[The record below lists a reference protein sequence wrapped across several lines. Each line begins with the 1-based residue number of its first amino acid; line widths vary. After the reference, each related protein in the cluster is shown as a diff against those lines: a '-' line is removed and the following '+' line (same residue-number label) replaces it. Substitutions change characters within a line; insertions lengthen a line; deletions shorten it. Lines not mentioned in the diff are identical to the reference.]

1 MNMIRLK
8 RIALALLAVFLLAQF
23 VQPKR
28 TNPPVV
34 PSRSLEAHV
43 RVPPDVMSS
52 LKRACGDCHSSETRW
67 PWYSHV
73 APISWVVADDVNLG
87 RSHINFQDW
96 EAQENPKEASEHL
109 SLICK
114 QVREK
119 EMPPLSYRLM
129 HRESR
134 LSEKDVDAIC
144 AWSQSVGTDTET
156 AGEHTH

>member
-8 RIALALLAVFLLAQF
+8 RIALALLAVFLLAQI

-43 RVPPDVMSS
+43 PVPPDVMPI

-109 SLICK
+109 ALICK

-119 EMPPLSYRLM
+119 GMPPLSYRMM
-129 HRESR
+129 HKESW

-156 AGEHTH
+156 AGEHHH

>member
-43 RVPPDVMSS
+43 QVPPDVMSS

-156 AGEHTH
+156 AGEHHH

>member
-1 MNMIRLK
+1 MNRIRVR
-8 RIALALLAVFLLAQF
+8 RIALALVVVFLLAQL

-43 RVPPDVMSS
+43 QVPQSVLPV
-52 LKRACGDCHSSETRW
+52 LKRACGDCHSSETVW

-73 APISWVVADDVNLG
+73 APVSWLVIDDVNVG

-109 SLICK
+109 ALICK
-114 QVREK
+114 QVQK
-119 EMPPLSYRLM
+119 KGMPPFTYRLM
-129 HRESR
+129 HKESR
-134 LSEKDVDAIC
+134 LSAEDINALC
-144 AWSQSVGTDTET
+144 SWSQAFGTPPET
-156 AGEHTH
+156 AGDHHR